1 MSARLADPARTRSKA
16 GRRRIVL
23 LLGGVLALESADLS
37 TIGAVGPELES
48 ALGITHAQLGLLA
61 AAGTLTAALFTLP
74 VGVLADRVTRTPLL
88 AGSVGLWAVAMFVSG
103 TAGSFTMLL
112 LSRVALGAVTAT
124 AGPTLLSLVGDY
136 FEPRE
141 RARHYS
147 SILGGELLGS
157 GFGFLVSGNL
167 AGLLSWR
174 WAFWVLVPPAVA
186 LAVALHRHLPE
197 PRRGTGSEQDMS
209 LLAALRYVLSVRT
222 NLMLIA
228 AAVTGNFFFA
238 GVRTFTVVFIHGHY
252 RVPEALATTL
262 MGVLGAGALAGVLAG
277 GRVAD
282 ALARRGHR
290 TARVTVAGA
299 ATIAAA
305 VLWTVPLVVT
315 SLAVG
320 LAVGLL
326 AAAAMSMP
334 NAPIDAARLDVVPPR
349 LWGRA
354 ESVRAL
360 LRALAFAAAPLVFGF
375 AADRLGHGHG
385 SGTQLAF
392 LLMLVPLA
400 LSGLVLLAAR
410 RTYPRDS
417 RGQEVD
423 RVGLSDERPG

>member
-1 MSARLADPARTRSKA
+1 VSTRLAEPVRA
-16 GRRRIVL
+16 RRRIVL

-37 TIGAVGPELES
+37 TIGAVGPELEAS
-48 ALGITHAQLGLLA
+48 LGITHAQLGLLA

-74 VGVLADRVTRTPLL
+74 VGVLADRVARTPML
-88 AGSVGLWAVAMFVSG
+88 AGSVGLWAVAMLVSG

-112 LSRVALGAVTAT
+112 LSRMALGAVTAT

-136 FEPRE
+136 FEPDK
-141 RARHYS
+141 RARYYS
-147 SILGGELLGS
+147 SILGGELVGS
-157 GFGFLVSGNL
+157 GFGFLVSGSL

-174 WAFWVLVPPAVA
+174 WAFWVLVPPAAA

-197 PRRGTGSEQDMS
+197 PRRGAGGEQEMS
-209 LLAALRYVLSVRT
+209 LLTALRRVLSVRT

-252 RVPEALATTL
+252 RVPEALATSL
-262 MGVLGAGALAGVLAG
+262 MGVLGLGALAGVLAG

-305 VLWTVPLVVT
+305 VLWTVPLLAT

-360 LRALAFAAAPLVFGF
+360 LRALAFAAAPLAFGWL
-375 AADRLGHGHG
+375 ADHVGHGRG

-400 LSGLVLLAAR
+400 LSGAVLLAAR
-410 RTYPRDS
+410 RTYPRDA
-417 RGQEVD
+417 RGQGVD
-423 RVGLSDERPG
+423 RGGLRERRRG